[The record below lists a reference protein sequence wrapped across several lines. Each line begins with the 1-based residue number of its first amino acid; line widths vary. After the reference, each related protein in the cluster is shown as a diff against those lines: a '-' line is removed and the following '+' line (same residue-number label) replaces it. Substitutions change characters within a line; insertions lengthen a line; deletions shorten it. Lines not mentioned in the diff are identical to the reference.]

1 MSHRITPFLIAL
13 PLVFALGN
21 LALGERAAPG
31 QPPVAAPDAVVPEA
45 APSENVTPEEGP
57 GLMERGARMLMQ
69 GLLEEVGPQL
79 GEMRDGMG
87 EAMREAGPAIRDFLA
102 MIDDLRNYDAP
113 VMLPNGDILLP
124 RRAGAPPPP
133 TPHAPALP
141 EETGPDGEI
150 EL

>member
-13 PLVFALGN
+13 PLVFAMGS
-21 LALGERAAPG
+21 LALGERAPG
-31 QPPVAAPDAVVPEA
+31 PSPDAAPEAILPEA
-45 APSENVTPEEGP
+45 AAPEEGP